1 MPPACRFDAGI
12 PSETQRQGLAEG
24 DGSTMSILIPRE
36 DKFYH
41 LFEQAAANVLRG
53 TQLLNDLLTNFTD
66 VGIKVKLIQA
76 VEEEGDALT
85 HEIFGQLHR
94 RFVTPLDREDIAAIA
109 KALDDVLD
117 YIEASADAFQ
127 LYDIDEPTPEAI
139 ELGALILQAAEQV
152 HKAILTMRH
161 RKQAAQTKEAVVEIN
176 RIENQADQVYRG
188 AMSSLFRQADPVRM
202 IKWKQVYDYLE
213 QATDLCE
220 DVGDVLQGVLLKNA

>member
-1 MPPACRFDAGI
+1 MV
-12 PSETQRQGLAEG
+12 
-24 DGSTMSILIPRE
+24 MSILIPRE
-36 DKFYH
+36 DKFYR
-41 LFEQAAANVLRG
+41 LFEKDAANMLRG
-53 TQLLNDLLTNFTD
+53 AQLLNDLLTNFTD
-66 VGIKVKLIQA
+66 VTTKVKMIQA
-76 VEEEGDALT
+76 IEHEGDTLT
-85 HEIFGQLHR
+85 HEIFEQLNR
-94 RFVTPLDREDIAAIA
+94 SFVTPLDREDIAAIA

-127 LYDIDEPTPEAI
+127 LYDIDEPTSAAI
-139 ELGALILQAAEQV
+139 ELGGLILQAAEQV

-176 RIENQADQVYRG
+176 RIENLADQVYRG
-188 AMSSLFRQADPVRM
+188 AMSSLFREGDAVRI